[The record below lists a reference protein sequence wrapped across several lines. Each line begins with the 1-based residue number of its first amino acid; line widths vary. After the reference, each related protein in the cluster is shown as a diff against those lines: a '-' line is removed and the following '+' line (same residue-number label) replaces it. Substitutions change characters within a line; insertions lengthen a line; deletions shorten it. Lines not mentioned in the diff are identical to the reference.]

1 MTSDEVDVDRGF
13 LLRIWLLHLLHCVT
27 VADALF
33 DRNFRALSFQSFVDR
48 SVLDAALVGS
58 IVVFAAVRALRVLL
72 VDWTAGVVMFLRRA
86 AGANRCRCL
95 T

>member
-1 MTSDEVDVDRGF
+1 MKLMSTVFF
-13 LLRIWLLHLLHCVT
+13 LLRLRLLDLRHCIT

-33 DRNFRALSFQSFVDR
+33 DRYFHSFVDR

-58 IVVFAAVRALRVLL
+58 IVVLTAVRALRVLL
-72 VDWTAGVVMFLRRA
+72 VDWTAAVVVFLRRA
-86 AGANRCRCL
+86 AGANRVCCL